1 MNIDKKLLHRIF
13 LLIAGGIAF
22 GWLLLDTS
30 RAKAVFDAVWGLISP
45 FVAGAGI
52 AFVFNVPMRSIE
64 NQLDGI
70 HKAGLRRG
78 LATVCLTEIFRQAQQ
93 SAIVRN
99 AHAINH
105 GEMPMS
111 GGRDGDFFIMKKH
124 GAQDVIAT
132 VVELSVETRGYG

>member
-1 MNIDKKLLHRIF
+1 MNVDKKLMHRIF

-78 LATVCLTEIFRQAQQ
+78 LAIVLTLLCLVLIVMFVFEMLIPQIQLTVTAL
-93 SAIVRN
+93 SAKLP
-99 AHAINH
+99 A
-105 GEMPMS
+105 
-111 GGRDGDFFIMKKH
+111 FI
-124 GAQDVIAT
+124 
-132 VVELSVETRGYG
+132 